1 ENYFPLLIVAL
12 GVIVLLILIMKLNLN
27 TFISLIIVSFL
38 VALALGMPLDEIVSS
53 IEGGM
58 GGTLGS
64 IALIF
69 GFGAILGKLISDA
82 GGAQRIAITLIDK
95 FGEKYIQWAVGIASF
110 IIGIALFFEVGLVLL
125 IPIIYQMA
133 KQFRVSIL
141 YLGIPMATALSVT
154 HGFLPPHP
162 GPTVSALQNASNIGM
177 VIVDGFIIAVPTVIF
192 AGPISTRLARNMV
205 PDAFAKT
212 GSIDSVGE
220 VTGFAIEETPEFGI
234 RAFTALFPVI

>member
-1 ENYFPLLIVAL
+1 MFDIENYFPLLIVAL

-82 GGAQRIAITLIDK
+82 GGAQRIAIDRCFRCYRITYFDYEIK
-95 FGEKYIQWAVGIASF
+95 FKYLHLPDHCFFFSCFSF
-110 IIGIALFFEVGLVLL
+110 RDA
-125 IPIIYQMA
+125 
-133 KQFRVSIL
+133 
-141 YLGIPMATALSVT
+141 
-154 HGFLPPHP
+154 
-162 GPTVSALQNASNIGM
+162 
-177 VIVDGFIIAVPTVIF
+177 
-192 AGPISTRLARNMV
+192 AG
-205 PDAFAKT
+205 
-212 GSIDSVGE
+212 
-220 VTGFAIEETPEFGI
+220 
-234 RAFTALFPVI
+234 